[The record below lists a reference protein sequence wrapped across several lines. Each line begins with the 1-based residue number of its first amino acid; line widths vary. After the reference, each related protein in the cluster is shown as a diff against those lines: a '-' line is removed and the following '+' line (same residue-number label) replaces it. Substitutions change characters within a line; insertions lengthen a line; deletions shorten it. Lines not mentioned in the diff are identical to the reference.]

1 MLPTWM
7 ERSFLERE
15 SYVVI
20 KLAINNRNLRKC
32 FLILNASIVRSIK
45 GCNMTSDKI
54 VVGLAGMPGSGK
66 SLVVATARLEGY
78 GVVVMGDVVREE
90 TEKRGLELNPQNIG
104 KVMLAMRRKGGAR
117 VVANKC
123 VPKIERKR
131 SGKVIVDGIR
141 SLSEVDAFK
150 RHFANFSLIAVHA
163 SAEARFNRLYRR
175 RRSDDP
181 DGWDLFHERDT
192 RELGVG
198 LGNAIAMAEYIIVNE
213 GDRNAAKAR
222 AKKVLWRIER
232 KWKR

>member
-1 MLPTWM
+1 
-7 ERSFLERE
+7 
-15 SYVVI
+15 
-20 KLAINNRNLRKC
+20 
-32 FLILNASIVRSIK
+32 
-45 GCNMTSDKI
+45 MTADKI

-66 SLVVATARLEGY
+66 SLVVTAARLEGY

-90 TEKRGLELNPQNIG
+90 TEKRGLELNPKNIG
-104 KVMLAMRRKGGAR
+104 KVMLELRKNGGAS
-117 VVANKC
+117 VVADKC

-141 SLSEVDAFK
+141 SLSEVDAFRK
-150 RHFANFSLIAVHA
+150 HFPRFSLIGVHA

-181 DGWDLFHERDT
+181 DGWEVFNERDM

-198 LGNAIAMAEYIIVNE
+198 LGNAIAMAEHVIVNE
-213 GDRNAAKAR
+213 GNRDAAKAR

-232 KWKR
+232 QWKR